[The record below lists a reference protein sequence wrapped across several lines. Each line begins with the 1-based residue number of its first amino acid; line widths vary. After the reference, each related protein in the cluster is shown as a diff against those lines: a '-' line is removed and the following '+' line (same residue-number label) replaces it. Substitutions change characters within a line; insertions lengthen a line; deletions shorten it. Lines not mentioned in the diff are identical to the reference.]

1 MFSFQALLLAASLAA
16 LFTGG
21 IILSI
26 RRFNHRRVSESPP
39 SPLESV
45 QRELSLRSLALESAL
60 DGIAILDTSGCFTYV
75 NASFAALYHAT
86 PPEIRGLNWQTLYSL
101 EERVRLEAAVRP
113 LLRRGKRCAIEAE
126 GQRHDGSV
134 FPQQVTL
141 LPTPH
146 DQIVC
151 VVRDISARRE
161 GALEADR
168 LAAFAR
174 YSPAP
179 VLRFDATGMI
189 IFANPAAGDILGLSR
204 EEATPLAAVIEG
216 ASRIDL
222 PRCIHA
228 GEIHTCSAKIHDRF
242 YHFVIRGLPNHGF
255 GHAYGSDVTELKRA
269 HQKLID
275 SRKFLRK
282 VVDANPNFIF
292 VKDARGRFTLANQAV
307 ADAYGTTVGALVGHT
322 ESHFDVPAEE
332 IERARTD
339 DRRVMEQHEHL
350 FIAEERMTDVHGK
363 VRWLQTVKKPIV
375 MNRTGEVRVL
385 GVSTDITE
393 RKILQDQLLQS
404 QKMEAIG
411 QLAGGISHDF
421 NNLLTG
427 ILGYTTLLK
436 MTNERLPEVIRTAE
450 LIEGTAHR
458 AAALT
463 QKLLGFARKGKHHN
477 IPVNLHSTID
487 ETLAILQRT
496 IERNIS
502 IRLNCSAT
510 NSFVMGD
517 PVQLQQVI
525 LNLAIN
531 ARDSMS
537 REAGGTEGGILSIT
551 TTVLEL
557 ATEDLLPEPGLKPG
571 TYLEVAVRDTGCG
584 IPAPIRQKIFE
595 PFFTTKEPD
604 RGTGMGLAMVYG
616 IVRNHG
622 GVVSVYSVE
631 GQGSTFRI
639 LLPTTEPIPALLPTP
654 LPTRPP
660 SGNGNVL
667 VVDDHPVVRQV
678 TAKMLA
684 ALGYKVTTAHD
695 GVEALEY
702 YTAHADDIDL
712 VILDMVMPRMGARE
726 CFRQL
731 KTINSNVRAILS
743 TGYVKNNAVHE
754 IMVDGMAAFIQKP
767 YELSQI
773 GTLVEKVLR
782 GEYPA
787 PSEGCTR
794 PLTLGER

>member
-1 MFSFQALLLAASLAA
+1 
-16 LFTGG
+16 
-21 IILSI
+21 
-26 RRFNHRRVSESPP
+26 
-39 SPLESV
+39 
-45 QRELSLRSLALESAL
+45 
-60 DGIAILDTSGCFTYV
+60 
-75 NASFAALYHAT
+75 
-86 PPEIRGLNWQTLYSL
+86 
-101 EERVRLEAAVRP
+101 
-113 LLRRGKRCAIEAE
+113 
-126 GQRHDGSV
+126 
-134 FPQQVTL
+134 
-141 LPTPH
+141 
-146 DQIVC
+146 
-151 VVRDISARRE
+151 
-161 GALEADR
+161 
-168 LAAFAR
+168 
-174 YSPAP
+174 
-179 VLRFDATGMI
+179 
-189 IFANPAAGDILGLSR
+189 
-204 EEATPLAAVIEG
+204 
-216 ASRIDL
+216 
-222 PRCIHA
+222 
-228 GEIHTCSAKIHDRF
+228 
-242 YHFVIRGLPNHGF
+242 
-255 GHAYGSDVTELKRA
+255 
-269 HQKLID
+269 
-275 SRKFLRK
+275 
-282 VVDANPNFIF
+282 
-292 VKDARGRFTLANQAV
+292 
-307 ADAYGTTVGALVGHT
+307 
-322 ESHFDVPAEE
+322 
-332 IERARTD
+332 
-339 DRRVMEQHEHL
+339 
-350 FIAEERMTDVHGK
+350 
-363 VRWLQTVKKPIV
+363 
-375 MNRTGEVRVL
+375 
-385 GVSTDITE
+385 
-393 RKILQDQLLQS
+393 
-404 QKMEAIG
+404 MEAIG